1 MFELASILGDS
12 IESLLNHLTTQN
24 GTYLSQYSAGQ
35 PAFGRKETLLVGCY
49 RPGAAIRH
57 FYIMPD
63 VRESP
68 VIVESQLFGTG
79 RQRPE
84 QIRRD
89 NNLESRAG
97 WITENEGV

>member
-49 RPGAAIRH
+49 RPEAVDHI
-57 FYIMPD
+57 
-63 VRESP
+63 
-68 VIVESQLFGTG
+68 
-79 RQRPE
+79 
-84 QIRRD
+84 
-89 NNLESRAG
+89 RAG
-97 WITENEGV
+97 KSGY

>member
-49 RPGAAIRH
+49 RPKAAARISLQKLGSSLDEE
-57 FYIMPD
+57 IEPC
-63 VRESP
+63 
-68 VIVESQLFGTG
+68 
-79 RQRPE
+79 
-84 QIRRD
+84 
-89 NNLESRAG
+89 
-97 WITENEGV
+97 